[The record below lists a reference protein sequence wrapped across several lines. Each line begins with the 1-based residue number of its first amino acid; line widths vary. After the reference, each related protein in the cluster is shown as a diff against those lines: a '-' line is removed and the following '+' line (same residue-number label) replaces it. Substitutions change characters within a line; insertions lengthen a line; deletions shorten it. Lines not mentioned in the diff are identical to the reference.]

1 VIDILRLLAP
11 TQLDVGDALDT
22 GERVLVDVD
31 EFYRGV
37 GIVGAVG
44 EGKTDFV
51 TEFLR
56 AHAFGG
62 NGWAV
67 LDLAGTGCD
76 HLAAF
81 DALACTLLKMA
92 VDDLAASDC
101 PEAAQ
106 ASERFMARHAYVNV
120 GEDDPAVRI
129 NILRRLVR
137 RDGRRETPQQVA
149 GRFVDVFGAQFGDI
163 AIRVQFMKWTTVL
176 ATLLA
181 AADRPVAEYAL
192 LFEREDYRAFLHRA
206 QKEAGTA
213 GDPFVREQWAIL
225 GSQYLSLRKQPGDG
239 MSPRQADE
247 VSSTHNALGPLRSG
261 PMAAF
266 FGAHENLQLEDI
278 AFHGGRLAV
287 TTTALANVEHRKFVL
302 RAVWAALDGLVTT
315 IKQDDPVP
323 VSFAVF
329 DEVAQLTMSHVTSFA
344 TLRNHRWSPIVL
356 RQTHDAQFE
365 QLGMPKAAAILAQCL
380 RYQIYGR
387 PETEAI
393 ARTIAVRGPMPDYE
407 SLIVNLLSRSRG
419 ISTTEARGR
428 AVAWADSFAD
438 GGTRRSLTD
447 QVTLGTQEGETEHP
461 VRIGID
467 EQLLRRTLETVHL
480 PAHCFVH
487 VAEGRART
495 IRHRRARQMPRT
507 LFGIDHVARY
517 LAANRR
523 LHDRTATPCRPF
535 DPTIDLRTDE
545 PAARPSAAGAARP
558 FRPGRRAGTPEVTP

>member
-1 VIDILRLLAP
+1 MDILRLLAP
-11 TQLDVGDALDT
+11 SRLDVGDALDT

-31 EFYRGV
+31 QFYRGV

-44 EGKTDFV
+44 EGKTDFL

-81 DALACTLLKMA
+81 DALAATVLKMG
-92 VDDLAASDC
+92 VDDLAESDC
-101 PEAAQ
+101 PEALH

-120 GEDDPAVRI
+120 GEAEPAVCI

-149 GRFVDVFGAQFGDI
+149 GRFVDVWSAQFSDI
-163 AIRVQFMKWTTVL
+163 AIRVQFVKWTTVL

-181 AADRPVAEYAL
+181 AADRPIAEYAL

-206 QKEAGTA
+206 QEAAGTA

-239 MSPRQADE
+239 MSTRQADE

-266 FGAHENLQLEDI
+266 FGAHENLRLEDI

-329 DEVAQLTMSHVTSFA
+329 DEVAQLTASHVTSFA

-365 QLGMPKAAAILAQCL
+365 QMGMPKAAAILAQCL
-380 RYQIYGR
+380 WYQIYGR

-407 SLIVNLLSRSRG
+407 SLILTMLSRSYG
-419 ISTTEARGR
+419 VSMSEARGR
-428 AVAWADSFAD
+428 AIAWAESFED
-438 GGTRRSLTD
+438 GGTRRSMTD
-447 QVTLGTQEGETEHP
+447 QVSISTQEGETEHP
-461 VRIGID
+461 VRVGID

-487 VAEGRART
+487 VADGQART

-507 LFGIDHVARY
+507 LFGIEHVARY
-517 LAANRR
+517 LDASRR

-535 DPTIDLRTDE
+535 DPTTDLRHDS
-545 PAARPSAAGAARP
+545 PGAPPAAGAARP
-558 FRPGRRAGTPEVTP
+558 FRPTRRAGASEVTP